1 MDPEEN
7 TPTQDAGILD
17 HPVAAGVI
25 ASLIL
30 FSTVC
35 FSLETLPN
43 LRPLTR
49 EFLYYS
55 EVIVVAIF
63 TAEYLYR
70 IAVSQNRLKFIFS
83 FYGLVDLI
91 AILPFYL
98 ATAVDLRTLRLLRL
112 LRLARLLKL
121 VRYHKAIARLGKA
134 FVLARDELIIFT
146 LGTLIF
152 LYLAAVG
159 IYYFEHTVQP
169 DKFRSIFDSLWWAVT
184 SLTTVGYGDIYPVT
198 VGGRVFSFI
207 MLMLGLGLVAM
218 PTGIMASALTSIRR
232 QQVAED
238 DARNIAKQ
246 DNNKS

>member
-1 MDPEEN
+1 MAPDKN
-7 TPTQDAGILD
+7 TPINDAGLLD
-17 HPVAAGVI
+17 HPVAGGLI
-25 ASLIL
+25 AALIL

-43 LRPLTR
+43 IRATTR
-49 EFLYYS
+49 VFLYYS
-55 EVIVVAIF
+55 EIIVVAIF

-121 VRYHKAIARLGKA
+121 VRYHRAIARLGKA
-134 FVLARDELIIFT
+134 FMLARDELIIFT
-146 LGTLIF
+146 LGTLIL

-159 IYYFEHTVQP
+159 IYYFEHTAQP

-184 SLTTVGYGDIYPVT
+184 SLTTVGYGDIYPIT
-198 VGGRVFSFI
+198 VGGRVFAFVV
-207 MLMLGLGLVAM
+207 LMLGLGLVAM
-218 PTGIMASALTSIRR
+218 PTGIMASALTSIKR
-232 QQVAED
+232 QQGPEDNAKTIDPAED
-238 DARNIAKQ
+238 H
-246 DNNKS
+246 KS

>member
-1 MDPEEN
+1 MQTES
-7 TPTQDAGILD
+7 TDAGLLD
-17 HPVAAGVI
+17 HPVAGGII
-25 ASLIL
+25 ATLIL

-55 EVIVVAIF
+55 EVAVVAIF

-70 IAVSQNRLKFIFS
+70 VYVAKNRLKFIFS
-83 FYGLVDLI
+83 FYGLVDLL

-98 ATAVDLRTLRLLRL
+98 ATAVDLRTLRLVRL

-121 VRYHKAIARLGKA
+121 VRYHRAIARLGKA
-134 FVLARDELIIFT
+134 FMLAREELIIFT
-146 LGTLIF
+146 VGTLIF

-159 IYYFEHTVQP
+159 IYYFENTVQP

-207 MLMLGLGLVAM
+207 VLMLGLGLVAM

-232 QQVAED
+232 QQGA
-238 DARNIAKQ
+238 
-246 DNNKS
+246 DNNENNTSNSDNTKT

>member
-1 MDPEEN
+1 LQTES
-7 TPTQDAGILD
+7 TDAGLLD
-17 HPVAAGVI
+17 HPVAGGII
-25 ASLIL
+25 ATLIL

-55 EVIVVAIF
+55 EVAVVAIF

-70 IAVSQNRLKFIFS
+70 VYVAKNRLKFIFS
-83 FYGLVDLI
+83 FYGLVDLL

-98 ATAVDLRTLRLLRL
+98 ATAVDLRTLRLVRL

-121 VRYHKAIARLGKA
+121 VRYHRAIARLGKA
-134 FVLARDELIIFT
+134 FMLAREELIIFT
-146 LGTLIF
+146 VGTLIF

-159 IYYFEHTVQP
+159 IYYFENTVQP

-207 MLMLGLGLVAM
+207 VLMLGLGLVAM

-232 QQVAED
+232 QQGA
-238 DARNIAKQ
+238 
-246 DNNKS
+246 DNNENNTSNSDNTKT

>member
-1 MDPEEN
+1 MQTES
-7 TPTQDAGILD
+7 TDAGLLD
-17 HPVAAGVI
+17 HPVAGGII
-25 ASLIL
+25 ATLIL

-55 EVIVVAIF
+55 EVVVVAIF

-70 IAVSQNRLKFIFS
+70 VHVAKNRLKFIFS
-83 FYGLVDLI
+83 FYGLVDLL

-98 ATAVDLRTLRLLRL
+98 ATAVDLRTQRLVRL

-121 VRYHKAIARLGKA
+121 VRYHRAIARLGKA
-134 FVLARDELIIFT
+134 FMLAREELIIFT
-146 LGTLIF
+146 VGTLIF

-159 IYYFEHTVQP
+159 IYYFENSAQP

-184 SLTTVGYGDIYPVT
+184 SLTTVGYGDIYPIT

-207 MLMLGLGLVAM
+207 VLMLGLGLVAM

-232 QQVAED
+232 QQGADKNEHD
-238 DARNIAKQ
+238 TGNS
-246 DNNKS
+246 DNTST